1 MIMYL
6 DIYTND
12 IYKLI
17 NKYVFSLKQIILL
30 GRKEWFLDL
39 CFDLCFDVGYMKW
52 LIFNLSLDEDYLTNS
67 FRALM

>member
-39 CFDLCFDVGYMKW
+39 CFDLCFDVGYMK
-52 LIFNLSLDEDYLTNS
+52 
-67 FRALM
+67 